1 MAKTRD
7 DVLVSVDWLA
17 ERLRAPDVVTVDATW
32 HLPTTGRL
40 AAEEYLAGHIPGAVF
55 FDIDGI
61 TDPSS
66 GLPHMLPSAE
76 AFSSRMRKL
85 GIGDGQTVVVY
96 DSYGLFSAPRAWWTF
111 KVMGVKDVRILDGG
125 LPAWVAAGHMLAEG
139 PTRRT
144 ERHFTARMDHTAV
157 RDFAAVKA
165 ALEAGSAQVVDARPA
180 GRFRGDDPEPRPG
193 LKAGHMPGAVNLP
206 FGDLVEDGRLK
217 SPEAIRAAFAER
229 GVDLAKPVITTCGSG
244 VTAALLTLAL
254 DTAGARSVT
263 LYDGSWAEW
272 GGREDAAVEKG

>member
-1 MAKTRD
+1 MATNRD

-17 ERLRAPDVVTVDATW
+17 DRLRAPDVVPVDATW

-61 TDPSS
+61 TDQAS
-66 GLPHMLPSAE
+66 GLPHMLPPPE
-76 AFSSRMRKL
+76 VFSSRMRRL

-96 DSYGLFSAPRAWWTF
+96 DAYGLFSAPRAWWTF
-111 KVMGVKDVRILDGG
+111 KVMGVKDVKILDGG
-125 LPAWVAAGHMLAEG
+125 LPAWVAEGHMLAEG

-165 ALEAGSAQVVDARPA
+165 ALDGGTAQVVDARPA

-206 FGDLVEDGRLK
+206 FGELVEDGRLK
-217 SPEAIRAAFAER
+217 DPAAIRAAFAAR
-229 GVDLAKPVITTCGSG
+229 GVDLDKPVITTCGSG
-244 VTAALLTLAL
+244 VTAAMLTLAL
-254 DTAGARSVT
+254 ETVGARTVT

-272 GGREDAAVEKG
+272 GGREDAPVEKG

>member
-1 MAKTRD
+1 MATNRD

-17 ERLRAPDVVTVDATW
+17 DRLRAPDVVPVDATW

-61 TDPSS
+61 TDPAS
-66 GLPHMLPSAE
+66 GLPHMLPPPE
-76 AFSSRMRKL
+76 VFSSRMRRL

-96 DSYGLFSAPRAWWTF
+96 DAYGLFSAPRAWWTF
-111 KVMGVKDVRILDGG
+111 KVMGVKDVKILDGG

-165 ALEAGSAQVVDARPA
+165 ALDAGTAQVVDARPA

-206 FGDLVEDGRLK
+206 FGELVEDGRLK
-217 SPEAIRAAFAER
+217 DPAAIRAAFAAR
-229 GVDLAKPVITTCGSG
+229 GVDLDKPVITTCGSG
-244 VTAALLTLAL
+244 VTAAMLTLAL
-254 DTAGARSVT
+254 ETVGARTVT

-272 GGREDAAVEKG
+272 GGREDAPVEKG